1 MSRESPEEW
10 VDIDVLTGKGSEEEV
25 LAAPDVQ
32 CPKLR
37 KKLLRRAKKVL
48 IVVVLATLLFLV
60 PTFFLFGMLINHLN
74 EDKMCGAIG
83 QLSAPECTHVS
94 WEFCAGAS
102 SLGLVILF
110 LLVNVVF
117 VFVMGPAAAEKRQKL
132 RAAATARAAESP

>member
-1 MSRESPEEW
+1 M
-10 VDIDVLTGKGSEEEV
+10 LG
-25 LAAPDVQ
+25 APDVQ

-94 WEFCAGAS
+94 WEFCV
-102 SLGLVILF
+102 LIGLLLF
-110 LLVNVVF
+110 RRHF
-117 VFVMGPAAAEKRQKL
+117 GAAAL
-132 RAAATARAAESP
+132 VVTAAVIAWDVLGQDGRGLALDFFSRTVDAEGFVHNVHG